1 MNCIT
6 TLIGKEVFKTIKP
19 VRIDEAQKFLQE
31 LNCPNI
37 SSNIAIYQEP
47 CKTWMTKFLIDRDYT
62 VVKAQELEN
71 FRRISVNLISI
82 ANFYSEF
89 ESIIPTDPRRIINID
104 ETQIQSNRKF
114 KCIIKKKS
122 ASLSIIC

>member
-1 MNCIT
+1 
-6 TLIGKEVFKTIKP
+6 
-19 VRIDEAQKFLQE
+19 
-31 LNCPNI
+31 
-37 SSNIAIYQEP
+37 
-47 CKTWMTKFLIDRDYT
+47 MTKFLTDRDYT

-71 FRRISVNLISI
+71 IRRISVNLISI

-114 KCIIKKKS
+114 KCIIKKNRPAFRSSVKISDHLTGMIGISADGTCLKPMIILPSKKS
-122 ASLSIIC
+122 